1 MSFDYDAELNRYHQ
15 RLMGAL
21 DINPEGQVL
30 DIGCGTG
37 LATREAAKVATG
49 AVGVDV
55 SAQMVATARRLSA
68 EQDVQN
74 VRFEQADAQTHDFPG
89 AHFDLAI
96 SRFGT
101 MFFTDPAAAFA
112 NIASALRPGAHLVQ
126 LVWQAQRHQEW
137 STVIQHALGAM
148 PSGGEAF
155 SLADLPTTQR
165 LLTDA
170 GFTDI
175 HVTDVQEPVY
185 YGPDAGAA
193 RDAALS
199 LLVTQDHHADP
210 DEADHARRRLDAAYA
225 AHETADGVWL
235 DSRAWLITSCR
246 NVRRR

>member
-1 MSFDYDAELNRYHQ
+1 MSFDYDAELNRCHQ

-21 DINPEGQVL
+21 DIKPEDQVL

-37 LATREAAKVATG
+37 LATREAARVAAG
-49 AVGVDV
+49 ALGVDV
-55 SAQMVATARRLSA
+55 SAQMVAAARRLSA
-68 EQDVQN
+68 EHDVQN
-74 VRFEQADAQTHDFPG
+74 VRFEQADAQTHEF
-89 AHFDLAI
+89 
-96 SRFGT
+96 
-101 MFFTDPAAAFA
+101 PAA
-112 NIASALRPGAHLVQ
+112 
-126 LVWQAQRHQEW
+126 EW

-235 DSRAWLITSCR
+235 DSRAWLITAHR
-246 NVRRR
+246 NVRGR